1 MAFKPGI
8 LEIREARELLAK
20 YLRPTRAVPAPTISR
35 NGSSAYL
42 KLETALPT
50 GSFKVRGALYAL
62 ALKLKKEQIVEVTAH
77 STGNHGAAVAYA
89 AKLLQVPATIF
100 LPANPNPVKRAKIR
114 SLGARVAEKGS
125 DSSDA
130 FHAAH
135 EYSRRPG
142 VYFLNDATD
151 PDLPAGPATIAL
163 EIAEQVPDVGTI
175 YVPMGDT
182 ALIRGVAAAMRQL
195 CGNIKIIGV
204 QAERAPSYY
213 LSWKAGK
220 PVSTATCDTCAD
232 GLATRSPDA
241 ENVRA
246 IRKLVDDVLLV
257 SEAQLLEAVHHLY
270 HREGVLAEPAG
281 AASTAAFLSHPS
293 GNTTVLLV
301 TGANISDQM
310 RLQARIPLSQAETS
324 AAPSVVA

>member
-1 MAFKPGI
+1 MA
-8 LEIREARELLAK
+8 EIREARKLLAT
-20 YLRPTRAVPAPTISR
+20 YFRPTRTVRAPTLSR
-35 NGSSAYL
+35 NGASAYL
-42 KLETALPT
+42 KLETELPT
-50 GSFKVRGALYAL
+50 GAFKVRGALYAL

-89 AKLLQVPATIF
+89 AKLLQIPATIF
-100 LPANPNPVKRAKIR
+100 LPASPNPVKREKIR
-114 SLGARVAEKGS
+114 NLGARVVEKGA
-125 DSSDA
+125 DSTGA
-130 FHAAH
+130 LQEAL
-135 EYSRRPG
+135 EYSQRPG

-163 EIAEQVPDVGTI
+163 EIAEQVPDVDTI
-175 YVPMGDT
+175 YVPVGDT
-182 ALIRGVAAAMRQL
+182 ALIRSVAAAMKQL
-195 CGNIKIIGV
+195 RSNVKIIGV

-220 PVSTATCDTCAD
+220 VIATDTCDTCAD

-241 ENVRA
+241 ENVRV
-246 IRKLVDDVLLV
+246 IRELVDDVLLV
-257 SEAQLLEAVHHLY
+257 SEVQLVDAVHHLY
-270 HREGVLAEPAG
+270 HRERVLAEPAG